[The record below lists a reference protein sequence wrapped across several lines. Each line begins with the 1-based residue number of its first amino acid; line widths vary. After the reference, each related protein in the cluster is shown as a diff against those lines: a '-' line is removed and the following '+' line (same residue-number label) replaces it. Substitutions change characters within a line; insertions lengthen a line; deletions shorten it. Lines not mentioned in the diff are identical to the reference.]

1 MVSSYGVPQAQYQI
15 ILYNTSGVQQRVIV
29 DWKALSYGRTVIA
42 PAAWSLAIGE
52 PNQSGVP
59 IDSLP
64 ALFVE
69 DALIQVKRR
78 IPGVLDWYTD
88 FVGFVRDIGWAT
100 DEAGNRT
107 FTAAGLDCMDLL
119 ARRTIAYSAGT
130 KQTEKS
136 GVSGTKIAEFVDENA
151 GVSATTVNGRK
162 ASGVT
167 SGLSVVTAALG
178 STWQGARFQDNL
190 LSVIQGISAQVGDVE
205 WTFVTTVGSGSVAY
219 VFTIV
224 SRVGTDKS
232 ASVTFSQGQ
241 GNVAA
246 PTYSLSRK
254 AARNRVFGLGQGDLA
269 DRVTVTA
276 NNATRQAASPWALS
290 EARRD
295 ATQQLTAASITAAAT
310 ETLEA
315 MKPFEQVSFTPVETP
330 TTRYGVQWDLGDS
343 VTYLLDD
350 GTTRVLRI
358 LGVNIGVQGGA
369 SGVESIGFD
378 VSVVR

>member
-1 MVSSYGVPQAQYQI
+1 MVTSYGVPQGQYQI
-15 ILYNTSGVQQRVIV
+15 VLFSTTGNQQRTIV
-29 DWKALSYGRTVIA
+29 DWNQLTYARTVNA
-42 PAAWSLAIGE
+42 PGAWTLAMGE
-52 PNQSGVP
+52 SNQIGVP
-59 IDSLP
+59 ISSLP

-69 DALIQVKRR
+69 DAIIQVKRR

-88 FVGFVRDIGWAT
+88 YTGFVRDVGWAT

-178 STWQGARFQDNL
+178 STWQGARFEDNL
-190 LSVIQGISAQVGDVE
+190 LNVIQGISAQVGDVE

-232 ASVTFSQGQ
+232 ATVTFAQNL
-241 GNVAA
+241 GNVAT

-269 DRVTVTA
+269 DRVTVVA

-295 ATQQLTAASITAAAT
+295 ATQQLTASSITAAAT

-315 MKPFEQVSFTPVETP
+315 MKPFEQVAFAPVETP
-330 TTRYGVQWDLGDS
+330 TTRYGVQWTLGDS
-343 VTYLLDD
+343 VTYILDD
-350 GTTRVLRI
+350 GTSRVLRI
-358 LGVNIGVQGGA
+358 LNVTITSQGGG
-369 SGVESIGFD
+369 SGLEQIGFD
-378 VSVVR
+378 VSVIR

>member
-1 MVSSYGVPQAQYQI
+1 MVSSYGVPQAQYQV
-15 ILYNTSGVQQRVIV
+15 LLFSTAGLQQRTIV
-29 DWKALSYGRTVIA
+29 DWKALSYQRSVNA
-42 PAAWSLAIGE
+42 PGAWTLAIGE

-69 DALIQVKRR
+69 DAIVQIRR
-78 IPGVLDWYTD
+78 MIPGVRDWYTD
-88 FVGFVRDIGWAT
+88 FTGFVRDIGWST

-119 ARRTIAYSAGT
+119 ARRTIAYPAGT
-130 KQTEKS
+130 KQTEKN

-151 GVSATTVNGRK
+151 GVNATTALGRED
-162 ASGVT
+162 SGVT
-167 SGLSVVTAALG
+167 SGLTVATAALG

-190 LSVIQGISAQVGDVE
+190 LNVIQGISAQVGDVE
-205 WTFVTTVGSGSVAY
+205 WTFATTVGSGSVAF

-232 ASVTFSQGQ
+232 ATVTFAQNL
-241 GNVAA
+241 GNVAS

-269 DRVTVTA
+269 DRVTVVA

-358 LGVNIGVQGGA
+358 LSVNIGVQGGD
-369 SGVESIGFD
+369 SGIESIGFD
-378 VSVVR
+378 VSVIR